1 MRRLRII
8 YRLGVKELMSLRADP
23 VLLLLIVYTFTIAI
37 YSVATGAK
45 TDVENAAVGVVD
57 EDRSQLSRRL
67 VDALRP
73 PFFQSPVMLT
83 TQEVDQALDRGRFS
97 FVLDIPPDFQSDLL
111 AGRRPALQLDV
122 DATAM
127 SQAGNGAGYI
137 ASIVA
142 QETAAFVNAPASD
155 PAVAL
160 TLRTRFNPNLQSSWF
175 MALMQVI
182 NNVTLLAIVL
192 SGAALIR
199 EREHGTIEHLLVMPL
214 AASDIM
220 CAKLWANGLVIV
232 GAATLSLILV
242 VRWLLGIPI
251 PGSIPLFV
259 AATVIYLFS
268 VSSLGILLAT
278 VARSMPQFGLLAIP
292 VFIIMNL
299 LSGGTTPL
307 ESMPEAM
314 QMVMRLSPSTHY
326 VALAQSILNR
336 GAGLDTI
343 WPSLAVV
350 AGLGAVFFIL
360 ALARFRRALAL
371 AQG

>member
-1 MRRLRII
+1 MRRLGII
-8 YRLGVKELMSLRADP
+8 YRLGIKEMLSLRADP
-23 VLLLLIVYTFTIAI
+23 ILMFLIVYTFTIAI

-45 TDVENAAVGVVD
+45 TDVENAAVGIVD
-57 EDRSQLSRRL
+57 EDRSQLSHRLIDGLRR
-67 VDALRP
+67 
-73 PFFQSPVMLT
+73 PFFQPPVLLAP
-83 TQEVDQALDRGRFS
+83 QEVDAALDRGRFS
-97 FVLDIPPDFQSDLL
+97 FVLDIPPDFQADLL
-111 AGRRPALQLDV
+111 AGRQPALQLDV

-137 ASIVA
+137 ASIVT
-142 QETAAFVNAPASD
+142 QEVAALTGAPGTD
-155 PAVAL
+155 PAVTLA
-160 TLRTRFNPNLQSSWF
+160 LRTRFNPNLQSSWF

-182 NNVTLLAIVL
+182 NNITLLAIVL

-214 AASDIM
+214 QAIDIM

-232 GAATLSLILV
+232 GAATLSLLLV

-259 AATVIYLFS
+259 AATVVYLFS

-278 VARSMPQFGLLAIP
+278 LARSMPQFGLLAIP

-314 QMVMRLSPSTHY
+314 QTVMRLSPSTHY
-326 VALAQSILNR
+326 VALSQAILNR
-336 GAGLDTI
+336 GAD
-343 WPSLAVV
+343 LAGVWQSV
-350 AGLGAVFFIL
+350 AVIIGLGAAFFLL
-360 ALARFRRALAL
+360 ALARFRRTLAL

>member
-1 MRRLRII
+1 MRRLHTI
-8 YRLGVKELMSLRADP
+8 YRLGVKELLSLRADP
-23 VLLLLIVYTFTIAI
+23 VLLVLIVYTFTIAVC
-37 YSVATGAK
+37 SVATGAK
-45 TDVENAAVGVVD
+45 TDVVNAAVGIVD

-67 VDALRP
+67 IDALQR
-73 PFFQSPVMLT
+73 PFFQPPVMLAA
-83 TQEVDQALDRGRFS
+83 QEVDAALDRGRFS
-97 FVLDIPPDFQSDLL
+97 FVLDIPPDFQADLT

-142 QETAAFVNAPASD
+142 QETAVFTGT
-155 PAVAL
+155 AVADPPVPL
-160 TLRTRFNPNLQSSWF
+160 ILRTRFNPNLQSSWF

-214 AASDIM
+214 EAIDIM

-232 GAATLSLILV
+232 GAATLSLLLV

-259 AATVIYLFS
+259 VATVIYLFS

-292 VFIIMNL
+292 VFIVMNL

-307 ESMPEAM
+307 ESMPTAM
-314 QMVMRLSPSTHY
+314 QAIMRLSPSTHY
-326 VALAQSILNR
+326 VALAQAILNR
-336 GAGLDTI
+336 GAGIAAI

-350 AGLGAVFFIL
+350 TGLGAVFFIL